1 MLYSILSARNNM
13 LFENKS
19 LCGKHAKEIVCSE
32 NNKVFK
38 AYNRQNHLV
47 YKFKIDGDVLPSSDS
62 GNRCD
67 YLVEDE
73 TKKRAYLIELK
84 RTQLLYALEQID
96 STIVR
101 FRSILKGYDLFPRI
115 VYHGNTHD
123 IHGNTYR
130 KFKTKYPTTRS
141 ETDYME
147 EVLK

>member
-1 MLYSILSARNNM
+1 M

-38 AYNRQNHLV
+38 AYNRQNHIV
-47 YKFKIDGDVLPSSDS
+47 YKFKIDGDVLTSSDS
-62 GNRCD
+62 RNRCD

-84 RTQLLYALEQID
+84 GTQLLHALD
-96 STIVR
+96 A
-101 FRSILKGYDLFPRI
+101 
-115 VYHGNTHD
+115 
-123 IHGNTYR
+123 YR
-130 KFKTKYPTTRS
+130 KFKTKYPTTRA